1 MTDDRGVRT
10 ERDGST
16 LEVVL
21 ARPEVRN
28 AQTPATWQRLTEIGE
43 QVAADGTVAT
53 VILRAEGPSFSAGLD
68 RRMFTPEGVP
78 GEPSLFGIAQ
88 SGDPEPFIAQ
98 AQRAFT
104 WWREVPAVTI
114 AAVRGHAVGA
124 GFQLALGCDLIVAAP
139 DASFAMRE
147 TSWGLVPDLG
157 GTSILAGAAGY
168 GRALEACATG
178 RWVSVDEMTAWGLV
192 QRVSD
197 DPDVAARDLAGA
209 LQATPPG
216 AVAALKPLLR
226 DAGDRSR
233 GEQLAAERSQQVGR
247 LHALAA
253 VLRG

>member
-1 MTDDRGVRT
+1 
-10 ERDGST
+10 
-16 LEVVL
+16 
-21 ARPEVRN
+21 
-28 AQTPATWQRLTEIGE
+28 
-43 QVAADGTVAT
+43 
-53 VILRAEGPSFSAGLD
+53 
-68 RRMFTPEGVP
+68 
-78 GEPSLFGIAQ
+78 
-88 SGDPEPFIAQ
+88 
-98 AQRAFT
+98 
-104 WWREVPAVTI
+104 VTI

-178 RWVSVDEMTAWGLV
+178 RWVSVEEMTAWGLV
-192 QRVSD
+192 QRVSV

-226 DAGDRSR
+226 DAEDRSR
-233 GEQLAAERSQQVGR
+233 GEQLAAERSQQIGR